1 MDDRNLKVRSVEPIF
16 KQNERVYRYLQEGY
30 RDQYCILVEL
40 QLVVSDAARFNLYR
54 YWWPIP
60 GLSLEPSTG
69 QYCYYLGDKLYPD
82 KKQHEKPGIAS
93 FSKVIHRNNA
103 RRTYIVWN

>member
-1 MDDRNLKVRSVEPIF
+1 MDDRNLKVRTVDPIF

-30 RDQYCILVEL
+30 RDHYSILVEL
-40 QLVVSDAARFNLYR
+40 QLVVSDAAKFNLYR

-60 GLSLEPSTG
+60 GLSLEPSSG
-69 QYCYYLGDKLYPD
+69 QYCYYLGDKLYPS
-82 KKQHEKPGIAS
+82 KKQHEKPGMAS